1 MIVMTLQFHRSRPE
15 VEQFIKMADPKND
28 GLIDYK
34 GMVHYFLWR

>member
-1 MIVMTLQFHRSRPE
+1 MMTLQFHRSRPE

-34 GMVHYFLWR
+34 GMVQHYLCG